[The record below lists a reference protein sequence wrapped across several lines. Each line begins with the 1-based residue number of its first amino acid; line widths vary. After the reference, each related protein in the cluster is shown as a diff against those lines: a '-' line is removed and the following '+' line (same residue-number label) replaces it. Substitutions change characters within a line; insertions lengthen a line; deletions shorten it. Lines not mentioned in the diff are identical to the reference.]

1 RQRWGGR
8 VAASAAERGLLAA
21 SGVWAIWLAAVLGV
35 VIGGV
40 ESGAISDPHH
50 SWLHHGG
57 PLWPLFTW
65 DFGWY
70 EAIATSGYP
79 SGHGGPVYAFFPL
92 WPPLLPAPRPTPR
105 PAAGLAAL
113 VAASPPP

>member
-1 RQRWGGR
+1 MGEVPARLAIRR
-8 VAASAAERGLLAA
+8 RIAASVEQHALLAT
-21 SGVWAIWLAAVLGV
+21 GVVWSAWLAAVLGV

-40 ESGAISDPHH
+40 EAGAISDPQH

-70 EAIATSGYP
+70 NAVAVFGYP
-79 SGHGGPVYAFFPL
+79 HGHGGPLYAFFPL
-92 WPPLLPAPRPTPR
+92 WP
-105 PAAGLAAL
+105 L
-113 VAASPPP
+113 VMRASGSMTERSS